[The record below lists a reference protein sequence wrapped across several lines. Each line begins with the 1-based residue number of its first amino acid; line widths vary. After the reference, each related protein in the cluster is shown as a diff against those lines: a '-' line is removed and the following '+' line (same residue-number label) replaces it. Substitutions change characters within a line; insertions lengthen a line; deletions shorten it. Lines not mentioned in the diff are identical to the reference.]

1 MTAEDKDVVTIQLFV
16 RNKKT
21 KKLNPCLLKEITVL
35 HTIAKRKDG
44 VNEFDKL
51 INELKSWPLLNVT
64 LNLFSFGQQ
73 NIKFSLK
80 KKI

>member
-51 INELKSWPLLNVT
+51 INELKS
-64 LNLFSFGQQ
+64 
-73 NIKFSLK
+73 
-80 KKI
+80 

>member
-1 MTAEDKDVVTIQLFV
+1 MELENIPDKHCVCVCGGGQGAASGWQRIDLMTAEDKDVVTIQLFV

-51 INELKSWPLLNVT
+51 
-64 LNLFSFGQQ
+64 
-73 NIKFSLK
+73 
-80 KKI
+80 